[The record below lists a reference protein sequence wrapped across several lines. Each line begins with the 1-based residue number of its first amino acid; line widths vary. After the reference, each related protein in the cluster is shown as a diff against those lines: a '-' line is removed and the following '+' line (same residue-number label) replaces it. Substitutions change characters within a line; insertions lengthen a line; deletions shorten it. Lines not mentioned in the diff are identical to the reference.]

1 MMKIEPN
8 SVLCNLKVLYV
19 EDEDFTKNEM
29 VKYLKRRVGKLY
41 TAENGVSGIETFRQ
55 NRPHIIITDLRMPV
69 MDGLEMIKEIRNMDY
84 NSAIIITS
92 AISDTDTI
100 LEAVDVG
107 IVKYVLKP
115 INPKELIHIMERLG
129 KEIFKNQLNDT
140 VLSNAIILDK
150 DKKNNLEKRIK
161 SEVAHFI
168 KVHSGK
174 GPRDLQVFIEA
185 NLIEIKAFDI
195 LTNFE
200 LHLISNNKNHS
211 LVEYNRRLFY
221 IESSKELEKKIEDI
235 LDNPVKFCD
244 IVCDCRYN
252 VDRITFSIL

>member
-1 MMKIEPN
+1 MMKVEPS

-41 TAENGVSGIETFRQ
+41 TAENGVNGIETFRQ
-55 NRPHIIITDLRMPV
+55 NKPHIIITDLKMPV
-69 MDGLEMIKEIRNMDY
+69 MDGLQMIKEIRNMGYD
-84 NSAIIITS
+84 SAIIITS

-115 INPKELIHIMERLG
+115 INPKELIHIMEKIG
-129 KEIFKNQLNDT
+129 KEIFKNQLKDT

-150 DKKNNLEKRIK
+150 NKKNNLEKRIK

-168 KVHSGK
+168 KLHSGK

-221 IESSKELEKKIEDI
+221 IEGSEELEKKIEGI
-235 LDNPVKFCD
+235 LDNSVKFCD
-244 IVCDCRYN
+244 IVCDCRKN
-252 VDRITFSIL
+252 IDRIIFSIL